1 MLNRTNFS
9 LGAMIAL
16 ALAAPAGA
24 GELKKS
30 MEAERFG
37 AETGA
42 KLSISPA
49 TGTVRFARAAKGK
62 AIARA
67 GAQGR
72 ATHALAFLKANG
84 KAFGLRNASGE
95 LKLRGV
101 KTDAIGESRVNY
113 GQVYRGIP
121 VFGGSLAVH
130 YSAGGNLKAINGLIV
145 PDISVNPVPSRTA
158 AEAGA
163 VALKQVPGSG
173 VTVRSSRL
181 VVYREGL
188 LKGVPGSNHLAYE
201 VEVGNGKD
209 LREYVYVDAHDGAKL
224 DQITGIQDAIDRRAY
239 NAGGLA
245 APGPTY
251 PNSPYWVEGDAFPT
265 PSVEANNML
274 EASKETYDLF
284 YNAFGVDSFDGAGK
298 KMDSI
303 FNRGNACPN
312 ASWNGTFISF
322 CPGLTTDDV
331 TAHEW
336 GHAYTQYSHGLIY
349 AWQSG
354 ALNES
359 YSDIWGET
367 VDRINGRQTDTPFA
381 ARSADGCSIY
391 GGNPP
396 RTFTVNSP
404 ASIAGEYFTTGAA
417 FGPTVA
423 TATGALVLG
432 NDGVGATADA
442 CEALVGF
449 PAGAVALV
457 DRGTCGFA
465 VKVKNAQNAGASAVV
480 VANTAAGAMG
490 TMGGADATIT
500 IPSVMVTY
508 ASGNLFKANLPAN
521 VTLSL
526 PAPSDDSVRWLIGE
540 DSTAPGLVGALRDM
554 WNPRCEGNPGKVSD
568 PEYFCATGDQGGV
581 HYNSGVPNHAYAL
594 LVDGGTYNGQTVSAI
609 GLTKAAQIYFR
620 AQSVYQHSASDFA
633 DHADA
638 IEQSCSDLIGTDL
651 PDLQTGAAS
660 GQVIS
665 DADCGQVAKAALA
678 VELRTPPTQC
688 GFLPVLDKDPPTA
701 CAAGSAPSYFFSSNF
716 NAGDSTVDRWSTAR
730 TEVNPASFTPRDWTL
745 VDALPDGRTG
755 RGFWAPDPNIG
766 TCAPGTTEAG
776 VLHLYS
782 PVIAIAKSV
791 TNPTLSFEHWVAT
804 EAGWDG
810 ANLKISVNGGG
821 WQTVDYTHFIYNSYN
836 ALLYTAA
843 QGNDNPLAG
852 QQAFTGTDG
861 GSVGGSWGRSI
872 LDLTPYA
879 SAGSK
884 VQLRFDMGTDCG
896 GGSFGW
902 YLDDVKMYTCKRKK

>member
-1 MLNRTNFS
+1 MLNGTKFS

-24 GELKKS
+24 GVVKKS
-30 MEAERFG
+30 AEAERFG

-42 KLSISPA
+42 KISINQA
-49 TGTVRFARAAKGK
+49 TGTVRFARAEKGK
-62 AIARA
+62 AIAQA
-67 GAQGR
+67 GNQGR
-72 ATHALAFLKANG
+72 ATHALGFLKAQG
-84 KAFGLRNASGE
+84 KAFGLRDASSE
-95 LKLRGV
+95 LKLKGI
-101 KTDAIGESRVNY
+101 KKDAIGDSRVSY
-113 GQVYRGIP
+113 AQVYRGVP
-121 VFGGSLAVH
+121 VFAGSLAVH
-130 YSAGGNLKAINGLIV
+130 YGAGGNLKAVNGLIV
-145 PDISVNPVPSRTA
+145 PDIDLNPVPSRS
-158 AEAGA
+158 AGDA
-163 VALKQVPGSG
+163 GLVALKQVSGAG

-181 VVYREGL
+181 VVFREGL
-188 LKGVPGSNHLAYE
+188 LKGVPGPNRLAYE
-201 VEVGNGKD
+201 VEVGNGKGV
-209 LREYVYVDAHDGAKL
+209 REYVYVDAHSGAKL
-224 DQITGIQDAIDRRAY
+224 DQITGIQDGIDRRAY
-239 NAGGLA
+239 DAGGA
-245 APGPTY
+245 TAPGPSY

-265 PSVEANNML
+265 ASAEANNML

-284 YNAFGVDSFDGAGK
+284 YNGFGMDSFDGAGK

-336 GHAYTQYSHGLIY
+336 GHAYTQYTHGLIY
-349 AWQSG
+349 QWQSG

-381 ARSADGCSIY
+381 ERSADGCSIY

-442 CEALVGF
+442 CTALVGF

-457 DRGTCGFA
+457 DRGVCGFA
-465 VKVKNAQNAGASAVV
+465 VKVKNAQAAGASAVV
-480 VANTAAGAMG
+480 VANTAAGTMG

-500 IPSVMVTY
+500 IPSVMVTF
-508 ASGNLFKANLPAN
+508 ATGNLFKANLPAN
-521 VTLSL
+521 VTVAL
-526 PAPSDDSVRWLIGE
+526 PAPSDDSVRWLVGE
-540 DSTAPGLVGALRDM
+540 DVNATGLVGALRDM

-568 PEYFCATGDQGGV
+568 REYYCATGDQGGV
-581 HYNSGVPNHAYAL
+581 HYNSGVPNHAFAL
-594 LVDGGTYNGQTVSAI
+594 LVDGGNYNGQAISAI

-638 IEQSCSDLIGTDL
+638 IEQSCSDLVGAEL

-665 DADCGQVAKAALA
+665 AADCGEVAKAAVA
-678 VELRTPPTQC
+678 VELRSPPSQC
-688 GFLPVLDKDPPTA
+688 NFQPILDPDPPTA
-701 CAAGSAPSYFFSSNF
+701 CAAGTSPTTFFASNF
-716 NAGDSTVDRWSTAR
+716 DAGDSTADRWSVSR
-730 TEVNPASFTPRDWTL
+730 TEVNPATFAARDWTL
-745 VDALPDGRTG
+745 VNSLPDGRTG

-766 TCAPGTTEAG
+766 SCTSGTDQSG
-776 VLHLYS
+776 VLHLLS
-782 PVIAIAKSV
+782 PVITIAKSV
-791 TNPTLSFEHWVAT
+791 SNPTLSFEHWVAT

-810 ANLKISVNGGG
+810 GNLKISVNGGA
-821 WQTVDYTHFIYNSYN
+821 WQQVDYTHFIHNSYN
-836 ALLYTAA
+836 TILLTAG
-843 QGNDNPLAG
+843 QGNTNPLAG
-852 QQAFTGTDG
+852 QQAFSGTDG
-861 GSVGGSWGRSI
+861 GSVSGSWGRSI
-872 LDLTPYA
+872 LDLTTYA
-879 SAGSK
+879 PAGSK
-884 VQLRFDMGTDCG
+884 VQLRFDLGTDIC

-902 YLDDVKMYTCKRKK
+902 YLDDVQMYTCKRKK